1 MLKSLKPRI
10 NFKLIGRRRVISLP
24 PLFYLSLVF
33 ACGIWASF
41 LFTGSFFS
49 LFMMA
54 LAGLCFLIF
63 LSARV
68 WFIPVSIGV
77 FFVLGLLYGSNARFW
92 APNHIFLS
100 APEGRISLEGT
111 VRSVPEIVKRG
122 KKETASFVLESKNF
136 YRLGTLYPT
145 RGKVQVFLHNSGT
158 EIHYGDDLRLKGSLE
173 TPKKVSNP
181 HVFDYASYLSHQGIF
196 RIFRGIGKFSISR
209 QRIGNKDSFLVKV
222 NQLRTHLQFRISQ
235 LYPSPYSELAAALIL
250 GFRKNI
256 PNEINE
262 VFIKTGTA
270 HLIAISG
277 LNISLVVTLFYWV
290 VSFLHL
296 PRRIN
301 FLMTILF
308 IIIYTA
314 LAGANVPVLRA
325 GIMGCMVFIGFLFN
339 QERNLKSAF
348 FFSFF
353 LLLVLDPSIL
363 LSASFQLSFLAMG
376 SLLYILPHFE
386 AKYFPQEAHPEDPLL
401 SPSLK
406 IPVRVWLFLRRSLIQ
421 SFLASVSA
429 TIGMLP
435 VLLGYFNLFSVIGFI
450 CNLVAIPLC
459 TLAIALTFILLVIDF
474 MCPPL
479 AMHLAMLPLAI
490 LRFELWFIDQLAQ
503 IPFSHF
509 YSPSP
514 SAAFF
519 IFYYGLLM
527 IWLAAAKF
535 RIIHRLAIFLMAV
548 GTALFLLSAQIPTS
562 RSVLF
567 DLGKTEAFFIS
578 FSNGSKCLINTGRH
592 FPNNQ
597 AYWIIRSLL
606 MARAVHRLDSI
617 ILTQV
622 DAAHAGGFRTILD
635 YVRANRIFTAPD
647 SEHADRINRFLGFQ
661 GKPQTLPEGSRI
673 QFGSDSHI
681 YIQVLTVSKGKITS
695 FSANDRNQKMLY
707 ILSADSNTFE
717 ALTDLNVFDFNF
729 VYLPH
734 HEDPMSEAEKHFL
747 KQISPQ
753 YLAVN
758 QRGRLDEFLSECK
771 KLVHCQILPIQEL
784 GALELINSKAGL
796 IYQHSLTS

>member
-1 MLKSLKPRI
+1 MLKSFQARVH
-10 NFKLIGRRRVISLP
+10 FKLIGHRKVISLP

-41 LFTGSFFS
+41 LLTASFFP
-49 LFMMA
+49 LFMAA

-68 WFIPVSIGV
+68 WFIPVSMGV
-77 FFVLGLLYGSNARFW
+77 FFVLGLLYGSNARTW

-122 KKETASFVLESKNF
+122 KKETASFVLESENF
-136 YRLGTLYPT
+136 YRSGTVYPT
-145 RGKVQVFLHNSGT
+145 LGKVQVFLHNSGT
-158 EIHYGDDLRLKGSLE
+158 EIHYGDYLRLKGSLE
-173 TPKKVSNP
+173 MPKKVSNP

-196 RIFRGIGKFSISR
+196 RIFRGIGKFSVSR
-209 QRIGNKDSFLVKV
+209 QRIGNQNHVMVKV
-222 NQLRTHLQFRISQ
+222 NRLRTHLRFRMAQ
-235 LYPSPYSELAAALIL
+235 LYPSPYSELAIALIL

-256 PNEINE
+256 PDEIKE

-270 HLIAISG
+270 HLLAISG

-290 VSFLHL
+290 VSFLHF

-301 FLMTILF
+301 FFMTILF

-314 LAGANVPVLRA
+314 LAGANIPVLRA
-325 GIMGCMVFIGFLFN
+325 GIMGCMVFIGFLLN

-353 LLLVLDPSIL
+353 LLLVLDPNIL
-363 LSASFQLSFLAMG
+363 LSASFQLSFLAMA
-376 SLLYILPHFE
+376 SLLYILPRFE
-386 AKYFPQEAHPEDPLL
+386 AKQLPQEAHQEDPFL

-406 IPVRVWLFLRRSLIQ
+406 IPMRVWLFLRRSLVQ

-435 VLLGYFNLFSVIGFI
+435 VLLGYFNLFSVVGFI
-450 CNLVAIPLC
+450 CNLIAIPLC

-474 MCPPL
+474 ICPPL
-479 AMHLAMLPLAI
+479 AMYLAMLPLVL
-490 LRFELWFIDQLAQ
+490 LRFELWFIDQLAH

-509 YSPSP
+509 YSSSP
-514 SAAFF
+514 GPGFF

-527 IWLAAAKF
+527 IWLVSAQF
-535 RIIHRLAIFLMAV
+535 RIIRRSAIFLMAA
-548 GTALFLLSAQIPTS
+548 GTTVFLLSAQIPAS

-606 MARAVHRLDSI
+606 MARAVHRVDSI
-617 ILTQV
+617 LLTHL
-622 DAAHAGGFRTILD
+622 DAAHAGGFQTILD
-635 YVRANRIFTAPD
+635 YVRANRIFTASGP
-647 SEHADRINRFLGFQ
+647 EQAVRTNRYLGFQ
-661 GKPQTLPEGSRI
+661 RKHQILSEGSRI
-673 QFGSDSHI
+673 QFGSDSSVHI
-681 YIQVLTVSKGKITS
+681 QILTVLKGKITS
-695 FSANDRNQKMLY
+695 FLANDQHQKMLY
-707 ILSADSNTFE
+707 VLSADPNTFE
-717 ALTDLNVFDFNF
+717 ALSDLNVFDFDF

-734 HEDPMSEAEKHFL
+734 HEHSMSEAEKRFL

-758 QRGRLDEFLSECK
+758 QRGRLDEFLSEYK

-784 GALELINSKAGL
+784 GALELMNSKAGL
-796 IYQHSLTS
+796 TYQHSLTS